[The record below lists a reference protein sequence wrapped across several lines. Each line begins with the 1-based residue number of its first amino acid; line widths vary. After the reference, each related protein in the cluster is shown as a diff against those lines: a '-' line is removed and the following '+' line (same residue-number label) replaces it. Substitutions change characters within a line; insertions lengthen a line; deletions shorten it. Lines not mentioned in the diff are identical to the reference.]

1 MFGLNDEIQHEFKST
16 EDSVDGLTPPG
27 CVVSSKDPVVVADT
41 DAVPTEVTEELDL
54 LPFLAERE
62 LWIKSV
68 ENEIT
73 EYDKVQEVA
82 TEILAAESISRS
94 EIANA
99 FSELNDEVLLEQ
111 FQEGVTSLAAFTA
124 SPTKTNLQ
132 EAKQFFR
139 KNLEERKTSIDTFL
153 AELKTGEKER
163 LKSLCQMFLTLY
175 DDFSQRFQQLRIK
188 AIAAQAKAAASKNG
202 MVLLAEKLSSGGSA
216 NIKIERKLA
225 DIRYMAFNY
234 EISRVCELLG
244 VDNTVFS
251 ETQQMLSEVNNFVR
265 HCACKTISERDT
277 SLSDAFRYLREKK
290 EYEGFVA
297 YNYMSLLSGVI
308 TGNFEATLDFV
319 HLVVKGCLDEELF
332 STDDPFADAVLIIE
346 IIRKMH
352 AVDAV
357 NRRAD
362 IIIDAFDAVL

>member
-1 MFGLNDEIQHEFKST
+1 MLGLNDEIQHEFKPT
-16 EDSVDGLTPPG
+16 EGAGDGLTPPG
-27 CVVSSKDPVVVADT
+27 ALASSEDSAVIADT

-99 FSELNDEVLLEQ
+99 FSELNNEALLEQ

-139 KNLEERKTSIDTFL
+139 KNLEERKASIDSKL
-153 AELKTGEKER
+153 AELQAGEKER
-163 LKSLCQMFLTLY
+163 FKSLCQTFVTLY
-175 DDFSQRFQQLRIK
+175 DDFSQRFQKLRDK
-188 AIAAQAKAAASKNG
+188 AIAAQAKATASKNG
-202 MVLLAEKLSSGGSA
+202 MVLLAEKHTTEGGV
-216 NIKIERKLA
+216 KIERKLA

-234 EISRVCELLG
+234 EIRRVTELLG
-244 VDNTVFS
+244 VSDVVFQ
-251 ETQQMLSEVNNFVR
+251 ETQTMLSEVNNFVR
-265 HCACKTISERDT
+265 HCACKSISERDT
-277 SLSDAFRYLREKK
+277 SLSDAFSYLREKK
-290 EYEGFVA
+290 DYEGFVA
-297 YNYMSLLSGVI
+297 YNYMTLLSGVI
-308 TGNFEATLDFV
+308 TGNFEVTLDFV
-319 HLVVKGCLDEELF
+319 QFIVKGCLDEELF
-332 STDDPFADAVLIIE
+332 STNDPFADAALIIE

-352 AVDAV
+352 TVDAV

>member
-1 MFGLNDEIQHEFKST
+1 MFGLNDEIQHEFKPT
-16 EDSVDGLTPPG
+16 EDTVDGLTPPG
-27 CVVSSKDPVVVADT
+27 SITSSEDSVVVADT

-99 FSELNDEVLLEQ
+99 FSELNNEALLEQ

-139 KNLEERKTSIDTFL
+139 KNLEERKTSIDSKL

-163 LKSLCQMFLTLY
+163 LKSLCQTFVTLH
-175 DDFSQRFQQLRIK
+175 DDFSQRFQKLRDK
-188 AIAAQAKAAASKNG
+188 AIAAQAKATASKNG
-202 MVLLAEKLSSGGSA
+202 MVLLAEKHTTEGGV
-216 NIKIERKLA
+216 KIERKLA

-234 EISRVCELLG
+234 EIKRVTELLG
-244 VDNTVFS
+244 VNDVFFQ
-251 ETQQMLSEVNNFVR
+251 ETQSLLSEVDNFVK
-265 HCACKTISERDT
+265 HCACKSIYERDT

-290 EYEGFVA
+290 ESEGFVA
-297 YNYMSLLSGVI
+297 YNYMSLLSGII
-308 TGNFEATLDFV
+308 TGNFETTLDFV
-319 HLVVKGCLDEELF
+319 QFVVKGCLDEELF
-332 STDDPFADAVLIIE
+332 STDDPFADAALLIE

-352 AVDAV
+352 TVDAV

>member
-1 MFGLNDEIQHEFKST
+1 MFGLNDEIQHEFKPT
-16 EDSVDGLTPPG
+16 EGAGDGLTPPG
-27 CVVSSKDPVVVADT
+27 ALASSEDSAVIADT
-41 DAVPTEVTEELDL
+41 GAVPTEVTEELDL

-99 FSELNDEVLLEQ
+99 FSELNNEALLEQ

-139 KNLEERKTSIDTFL
+139 KNLEERKASIDSKL
-153 AELKTGEKER
+153 AELQAGEKER
-163 LKSLCQMFLTLY
+163 FKSLCQTFVTLY
-175 DDFSQRFQQLRIK
+175 DDFSQRFQALRVK

-202 MVLLAEKLSSGGSA
+202 MVLLAEKFQNEGSDPR
-216 NIKIERKLA
+216 IVRKLS
-225 DIRYMAFNY
+225 DIRYMGFNY
-234 EISRVCELLG
+234 EIKQVTELLG
-244 VDNTVFS
+244 VSDVVFQ
-251 ETQQMLSEVNNFVR
+251 ETQTMLSEVNNFVR
-265 HCACKTISERDT
+265 HCACKTISERDL
-277 SLSDAFRYLREKK
+277 SLSSAFSYLREKK
-290 EYEGFVA
+290 DYEGFVA
-297 YNYMSLLSGVI
+297 YNYMSLLAGII
-308 TGNFEATLDFV
+308 TGNFEVTLDFV
-319 HLVVKGCLDEELF
+319 HFVVKGFLDEELL
-332 STDDPFADAVLIIE
+332 STNDPFADTALIIE

-352 AVDAV
+352 TVDAV
-357 NRRAD
+357 NRRAE